1 MTLLTGAV
9 AACALYQGARAVI
22 AFRNARTRDDTEV
35 ANLRALSAIAFA
47 TLDSGEVT
55 RYVGVALFAV
65 WLVAYARRRLTAGIA
80 LQRRSD
86 SVSSATISSTEPS
99 ITA

>member
-9 AACALYQGARAVI
+9 AACALYQGARAVF
-22 AFRNARTRDDTEV
+22 AFRAARTKDDVDV
-35 ANLRALSAIAFA
+35 ANLRALSAVAFA

-65 WLVAYARRRLTAGIA
+65 WAVAYARRRLLIGSDP
-80 LQRRSD
+80 QRRAD

>member
-9 AACALYQGARAVI
+9 AACALYQGARAAV
-22 AFRNARTRDDTEV
+22 AFRGARTQDDIDV

-65 WLVAYARRRLTAGIA
+65 WLVAYARRRLIAGSARRRLTA
-80 LQRRSD
+80 